1 MTLRAGAPALGRRA
15 LLAGLLAGCATP
27 AIVLQPGPAETNIAV
42 VGRGW
47 HTDLCL
53 ARDDIHP
60 PLSTLA
66 HDLPAAQFLS
76 FGFGERQYLLSADPG
91 VGEMLSALLP
101 SRSALLM
108 TALRTTPEEAFGA
121 ANVVRLGVS
130 RVAAA
135 NVAGFIWE
143 SLELSPQGTPI
154 RLRDGPYP
162 GSVFYAGSG
171 TYDAL
176 TTCNT
181 WTEQGLRR
189 AGLPF
194 NGRDLFASSV
204 MAQARRVAAAQE
216 GTLVCSAQRPC

>member
-27 AIVLQPGPAETNIAV
+27 AVILPPGPAETDIAV

-53 ARDDIHP
+53 SRDDLHP
-60 PLSTLA
+60 PLA
-66 HDLPAAQFLS
+66 RFAAALPEARFLS
-76 FGFGERQYLLSADPG
+76 FGFGERQYLLTDDPG
-91 VGEMLSALLP
+91 FFEMISALLP

-108 TALRTTPEEAFGA
+108 TALRTTLEQAFGA
-121 ANVVRLGVS
+121 VNVVRLGVS
-130 RVAAA
+130 RSAAA
-135 NVAGFIWE
+135 NVAAFIWE
-143 SLELSPQGTPI
+143 SLELSPQGAPI

-194 NGRDLFASSV
+194 SGRDLFASSV
-204 MAQARRVAAAQE
+204 MAQARRVEAAQA
-216 GTLVCSAQRPC
+216 GTLVCTAQRPC